1 MKYDFII
8 GIDPDVDRNGIAVL
22 QPKSRKL
29 ETGTKSFF
37 ELYDYLKAFKA
48 QAEERGATV
57 IVVVEAGWLIKTNW
71 HLNSREGIR
80 TASAKGN
87 SAGRNHETGRKI
99 VEMCDYLGM
108 VHAEVKP
115 YQKCWAGPDRKIT
128 HEELAS
134 FTGLSGHTNQE
145 ARDAALI
152 AWLYGNLPITINPA
166 KLTEI
171 YQKRA
176 KIAQIRAKK

>member
-8 GIDPDVDRNGIAVL
+8 GIDPDVDRNGVAVL
-22 QPKSRKL
+22 ETRSRRL

-37 ELYDYLKAFKA
+37 GLYDYLKVFKA
-48 QAEERGATV
+48 QAAERGASV
-57 IVVVEAGWLIKTNW
+57 IVVIEAGWLIKTNW
-71 HLNSREGIR
+71 HLNPREGIR

-108 VHAEVKP
+108 AHDEVRP
-115 YQKCWAGPDRKIT
+115 YRKCWAGPDRKIT
-128 HEELAS
+128 HDELAS
-134 FTGLSGHTNQE
+134 FTGLGGHTNQE

-152 AWLYGNLPITINPA
+152 AWLYAGLPITIRPTSM
-166 KLTEI
+166 TEI
-171 YQKRA
+171 HQKRA
-176 KIAQIRAKK
+176 INAQKRTKK